1 MTYFYIIASVPNSTR
16 LYSFKKVRLRVR
28 DEIIVKRSQINVD
41 PLIEQSP
48 AKITTLS
55 MITF

>member
-41 PLIEQSP
+41 PLIELLFLLGS
-48 AKITTLS
+48 ALS